1 MKRLY
6 IILASCLALVCCT
19 GGGKNN
25 NSAAAASKARSTGG
39 AREVVAVIDNDF
51 FSQAESDSVRTY
63 FAPVMFG
70 LPQEE
75 TETKLYVIP
84 RSGFSHLYQTHRNII
99 LIEKDTVNQVKTIK
113 DAFAAPQTLVRIS
126 ATDINSLNELMNKS
140 SADILKRFHDGDI
153 AFLQEKSARI
163 AHKKLDQIRT
173 MGVELTV
180 PNYYRPVRI
189 EPDFIWLLKDV
200 KKGKH
205 LGTVNILIYKYD
217 SQGNAVDPIMLLD
230 EITKKY
236 VPGPSDGSY
245 MTTEKSVFYPMSE
258 QTELD
263 GQFAIQTRG
272 LWRTENDFMGGPFI
286 NYTVYDDKSDIVY
299 GIDGFVYFPS
309 QDKAHYIFELESI
322 LKTFKI
328 AGR

>member
-6 IILASCLALVCCT
+6 IILAGCLTLACCT
-19 GGGKNN
+19 SGGKNDN
-25 NSAAAASKARSTGG
+25 GSAAASKARSTGG
-39 AREVVAVIDNDF
+39 AREVVAVLDNEF

-84 RSGFSHLYQTHRNII
+84 RTGFSHLYQTHRNII
-99 LIEKDTVNQVKTIK
+99 LIEKDTVNEVKTIK
-113 DAFAAPQTLVRIS
+113 DAFAAPQTLTKIS
-126 ATDINSLNELMNKS
+126 ATDINSLNELMDKS

-163 AHKKLDQIRT
+163 AHKKLDQIRD
-173 MGVELTV
+173 MGVSLTV

-217 SQGNAVDPIMLLD
+217 SGGNAVDPIILLD
-230 EITKKY
+230 ETTKKY

-263 GQFAIQTRG
+263 GQFAIETRG

>member
-6 IILASCLALVCCT
+6 IILAGCLTLACCT
-19 GGGKNN
+19 GGGKNDN
-25 NSAAAASKARSTGG
+25 GSAAASKARSTGG
-39 AREVVAVIDNDF
+39 AREVVAVLDNEF

-84 RSGFSHLYQTHRNII
+84 RTGFSHLYQTHRNII
-99 LIEKDTVNQVKTIK
+99 LIEKDTVNEVKTIK
-113 DAFAAPQTLVRIS
+113 DAFAAPQTLTKIS
-126 ATDINSLNELMNKS
+126 ATDINSLNELMDKS

-163 AHKKLDQIRT
+163 AHKKLDQIRD
-173 MGVELTV
+173 MGVSLTV

-217 SQGNAVDPIMLLD
+217 SGGNAVDPIILLD
-230 EITKKY
+230 ETTKKY

-263 GQFAIQTRG
+263 GQFAIETRG